1 MKAIWTKLQ
10 VGALAVSAAALIC
23 GLPASSS
30 FAQTAPSPPPK
41 TRTQPTTSSTK
52 TAQAQAQSGKSAAK
66 APASRLMDLNSA
78 TVEQLKALPG
88 ISDAYAQKIVEG
100 RPYRVKTDLVR
111 KNIIPQAAYNK
122 IAGLVIARRTAAPTP
137 KATTQNTPAKWFPQ
151 A

>member
-10 VGALAVSAAALIC
+10 VGALVASAAALIC

-30 FAQTAPSPPPK
+30 FAQTAPYPAPN

-52 TAQAQAQSGKSAAK
+52 TAQAQSGKSAAK
-66 APASRLMDLNSA
+66 ATASRLMDLNSA

-122 IAGLVIARRTAAPTP
+122 IAGLVIARRTAAPKP
-137 KATTQNTPAKWFPQ
+137 KATTQNTPAKWLPQ

>member
-10 VGALAVSAAALIC
+10 VCALVASVAGPIC

-30 FAQTAPSPPPK
+30 FAQTAPHPAPN

-88 ISDAYAQKIVEG
+88 ISDAFAQKIVEG
-100 RPYRVKTDLVR
+100 RPYRVKTDLAR

-122 IAGLVIARRTAAPTP
+122 IAGLVIARQTAAPKP
-137 KATTQNTPAKWFPQ
+137 KATTQNTPAK
-151 A
+151 